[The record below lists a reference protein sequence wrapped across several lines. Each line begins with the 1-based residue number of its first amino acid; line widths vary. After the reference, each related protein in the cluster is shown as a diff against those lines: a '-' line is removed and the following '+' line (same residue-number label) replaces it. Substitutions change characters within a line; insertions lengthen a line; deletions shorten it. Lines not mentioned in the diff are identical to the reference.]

1 MGDMLRMVASVQQEK
16 ALGQFFDTAASELD
30 LDTIGTPEL
39 MTVLNK
45 LCQMMQLNYV
55 NLPAFLLEVNR
66 AAKKYGAKSVKIHVA
81 EAKQREAEM
90 QADDMNEAI
99 EGDGEADEEEKDN
112 YEIDDGEAFSEE

>member
-30 LDTIGTPEL
+30 LDTIGTPEI

-66 AAKKYGAKSVKIHVA
+66 AAKKYGAKSVKSHVA

-90 QADDMNEAI
+90 EEYENEG
-99 EGDGEADEEEKDN
+99 EDGEAGEGEEKIEN